1 MSAPAW
7 KSAPDAPGFWVVT
20 DSDQWH
26 THVVELCSSSTPFY
40 AHPSWVDGSRYY
52 GPIPEDENES

>member
-7 KSAPDAPGFWVVT
+7 KSAPDAPGLWVVT

-26 THVVELCSSSTPFY
+26 THVINIEITGVV
-40 AHPSWVDGSRYY
+40 HPSWVDGSRYY